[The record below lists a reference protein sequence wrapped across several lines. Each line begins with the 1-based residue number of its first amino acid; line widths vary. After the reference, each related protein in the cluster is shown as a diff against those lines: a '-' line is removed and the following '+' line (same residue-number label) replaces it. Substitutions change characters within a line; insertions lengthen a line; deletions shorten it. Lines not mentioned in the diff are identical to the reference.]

1 MLLLVVVEYGLL
13 ILSLISLVVL
23 GPMMPRILV
32 GMLLGNVIF
41 FTGAEIARDDYDVV
55 HSSGW
60 LKLVIDSLVIVVI
73 AWPLVVSTGIH
84 CHWISLFV
92 DAVQALA

>member
-1 MLLLVVVEYGLL
+1 MLLLVIVEDWLL
-13 ILSLISLVVL
+13 ILALISLVVL
-23 GPMMPRILV
+23 GPVMPRILV
-32 GMLLGNVIF
+32 SVLLGNMVF
-41 FTGAEIARDDYDVV
+41 FTGAEITRDDYDVV

-60 LKLVIDSLVIVVI
+60 LKLVIDSLVVVVI

-84 CHWISLFV
+84 CHWITLFV